1 VHYSCVMRNV
11 TITLEEQVAAWA
23 RVRAAQL
30 DQSLSSFV
38 AGLLRAQMSQND
50 AYEAAMAAF
59 LAEKPVR
66 LKRHGKYPDRDSLHD
81 RAGLR

>member
-1 VHYSCVMRNV
+1 MRNV
-11 TITLEEQVAAWA
+11 TITLDERVAAWA

-30 DQSLSSFV
+30 DQSLSAFV
-38 AGLLRAQMSQND
+38 ADLIRVQMDQSN
-50 AYEAAMAAF
+50 AYATAMAGF

-66 LKRHGKYPDRDSLHD
+66 LKRTGKYPDRDSLHD

>member
-1 VHYSCVMRNV
+1 MRNV
-11 TITLEEQVAAWA
+11 TITLDEQVAGWA

-38 AGLLRAQMSQND
+38 ADLLREKMSQND
-50 AYEAAMAAF
+50 SYRLSMEAF

-66 LKRHGKYPDRDSLHD
+66 LKRRGQKYPARASLHD